1 MTDKV
6 AKLLSKLSK
15 KDLKRISKTIQ
26 RISKLELESL
36 DIKTLKG
43 QSGIYRVRVGSFRI
57 IFEIMRNKQSNIL
70 SVSRRNEK
78 TYKDL

>member
-6 AKLLSKLSK
+6 TKLLSKLSK
-15 KDLKRISKTIQ
+15 KDLVRIRKTIES
-26 RISKLELESL
+26 IAKLELEGL

-43 QSGIYRVRVGSFRI
+43 QTGIFRVRVGSFRI
-57 IFEIMRNKQSNIL
+57 IFEINARKKPNIL

>member
-1 MTDKV
+1 MTDKI
-6 AKLLSKLSK
+6 AKLLSKLSQ
-15 KDLKRISKTIQ
+15 KDLKRISSTIEKIT
-26 RISKLELESL
+26 RLEFDEL

-43 QSGIYRVRVGSFRI
+43 QTGVYRVRVGSFRI
-57 IFEIMRNKQSNIL
+57 IFSINQNKMPNIV

>member
-6 AKLLSKLSK
+6 TKLLSKLSK
-15 KDLKRISKTIQ
+15 KDLTRISKTIES
-26 RISKLELESL
+26 IAKLELEGL

-43 QSGIYRVRVGSFRI
+43 QTGIFRVRVGSFRI
-57 IFEIMRNKQSNIL
+57 IFEINARKKPNIL

>member
-6 AKLLSKLSK
+6 TKLLSKMSQR
-15 KDLKRISKTIQ
+15 DLKRIIDTVEKIAN
-26 RISKLELESL
+26 LNFEGL

-43 QSGIYRVRVGSFRI
+43 QTGTFRVRVGSFRI
-57 IFEIMRNKQSNIL
+57 IFSINQHKKSEIL
-70 SVSRRNEK
+70 SISRRNEK

>member
-6 AKLLSKLSK
+6 TKLLSKLSK
-15 KDLKRISKTIQ
+15 KDLRRIRETIES
-26 RISKLELESL
+26 IAKLELEGL

-43 QSGIYRVRVGSFRI
+43 KTGIFRVRVGSFRI
-57 IFEIMRNKQSNIL
+57 IFEINAKKQPNII
-70 SVSRRNEK
+70 SISRRNEK

>member
-6 AKLLSKLSK
+6 TKLLSKLSK
-15 KDLKRISKTIQ
+15 KDLVRIRKTIES
-26 RISKLELESL
+26 IAKLELEGL

-43 QSGIYRVRVGSFRI
+43 QTCIFRVRVGSFRI
-57 IFEIMRNKQSNIL
+57 IFEINARKKPNIL